1 MPAYSYTAINQEGMK
16 KKGILSAESEREARK
31 LVKDLKLTPLKVS
44 ESKDLGKT
52 LKIKDKDIVI
62 MTRQLATLLEAS
74 TPIVEALNIT
84 ANQLQNK
91 NLVYILYN
99 LKEDIVQ
106 GKRLGSSMKKF
117 PGVFSDTYI
126 SMVTAGD
133 SSGNLDIVFTK
144 LADYLEESASI
155 RQKVISALTY
165 PIVLI
170 GFSIV
175 VIISLLAF
183 VLPQVVGQFIKAG
196 AELPF
201 ITKFLIGISNNIVPI
216 LIVFAALFT
225 FIFYFYKKHIS
236 NIDNKISFDRKVL
249 GIPLLGNFILNSEL
263 ERFSSTMEL
272 LLASGTNLDVALD
285 ECSKIFDNKFLSR
298 IILNAKNDVVEGK
311 DFIVSLKNEEVLP
324 DIFIQLISSGYRSG
338 NLAKMFNKV
347 SHFMKSEIEN
357 KRAVFLSLLEPV
369 VIILMG
375 GFIMLIVLA
384 ILIPIMQMNTLAIW
398 RIKKKDL
405 LLSN

>member
-1 MPAYSYTAINQEGMK
+1 MPAYSYTAINQDGTK

-31 LVKDLKLTPLKVS
+31 LVKELKLTPLKVS

-74 TPIVEALNIT
+74 TPIMEALNIT
-84 ANQLQNK
+84 AKQLKNK
-91 NLVYILYN
+91 NLIYILYN
-99 LKEDIVQ
+99 LKEEIIQ

-155 RQKVISALTY
+155 KQKVISALTY

-201 ITKFLIGISNNIVPI
+201 ITKFLLGISNNIIPI
-216 LIVFAALFT
+216 LIIFAVLCVI
-225 FIFYFYKKHIS
+225 IFYSYKNYVRKIE
-236 NIDNKISFDRKVL
+236 NKISFDQRVL
-249 GIPLLGNFILNSEL
+249 NIPLLGNFILNSEL

-285 ECSKIFDNKFLSR
+285 ECSKIFDNKFLSK
-298 IILNAKNDVVEGK
+298 IVVDAKNDVVEGK
-311 DFIVSLKNEEVLP
+311 DFIVSLKNEEIFP

-357 KRAVFLSLLEPV
+357 KRAIFLSLLEPV

-384 ILIPIMQMNTLAIW
+384 ILIPIMQMNTLVI
-398 RIKKKDL
+398 
-405 LLSN
+405 

>member
-1 MPAYSYTAINQEGMK
+1 MPAYSYTAINQDGTK

-31 LVKDLKLTPLKVS
+31 LVKELKLTPLKVS

-84 ANQLQNK
+84 AKQLKNK
-91 NLVYILYN
+91 NLIYILYN
-99 LKEDIVQ
+99 LKEEIIQ

-155 RQKVISALTY
+155 KQKVISALTY

-201 ITKFLIGISNNIVPI
+201 ITKFLIGISNNIIPI
-216 LIVFAALFT
+216 LIIFT
-225 FIFYFYKKHIS
+225 VLCAIIFYSYKNYVRKIE
-236 NIDNKISFDRKVL
+236 NKISFDQRVL
-249 GIPLLGNFILNSEL
+249 NIPLLGNFILNSEL

-285 ECSKIFDNKFLSR
+285 ECSKIFDNKFLSK
-298 IILNAKNDVVEGK
+298 IVVDAKNDVVEGK
-311 DFIVSLKNEEVLP
+311 DFIVSLKNEGIFP

-357 KRAVFLSLLEPV
+357 KRAIFLSLLEPV

-384 ILIPIMQMNTLAIW
+384 ILIPIMQMNTLVI
-398 RIKKKDL
+398 
-405 LLSN
+405 

>member
-1 MPAYSYTAINQEGMK
+1 MPAYSYTAINQDGTK

-126 SMVTAGD
+126 SMVSAGD

-155 RQKVISALTY
+155 KQKVISALTY
-165 PIVLI
+165 PLILI

-201 ITKFLIGISNNIVPI
+201 ITKFLIGISNNILPI
-216 LIVFAALFT
+216 LIVLVLFISI
-225 FIFYFYKKHIS
+225 IFYFYKNYVS
-236 NIDNKISFDRKVL
+236 KIENRIKFDRKVL
-249 GIPLLGNFILNSEL
+249 NIPLLGSFVLNSEL

-272 LLASGTNLDVALD
+272 LLASGTNLDVALE
-285 ECSKIFDNKFLSR
+285 ECSKIFDNKFLSN
-298 IILNAKNDVVEGK
+298 IVLDAKNDVVEGK
-311 DFIVSLKNEEVLP
+311 DFIISLKNEGIFP

-347 SHFMKSEIEN
+347 SQFMKSEIEN

-369 VIILMG
+369 VIIFMG

-384 ILIPIMQMNTLAIW
+384 ILIPIMQMNTLAI
-398 RIKKKDL
+398 
-405 LLSN
+405 

>member
-1 MPAYSYTAINQEGMK
+1 MPAYSYTAINQDGTK

-84 ANQLQNK
+84 AKQLKNK
-91 NLVYILYN
+91 NLIYILYN
-99 LKEDIVQ
+99 LKEEIVQ

-133 SSGNLDIVFTK
+133 SSGNLDIVFSK
-144 LADYLEESASI
+144 LADYLEEGASI
-155 RQKVISALTY
+155 KQKVISALTY

-201 ITKFLIGISNNIVPI
+201 ITKFLIGISNNIIPI
-216 LIVFAALFT
+216 LIILVVLCVI
-225 FIFYFYKKHIS
+225 IFYSYKNYVRKIE
-236 NIDNKISFDRKVL
+236 NKISFDQRVL
-249 GIPLLGNFILNSEL
+249 NIPLLGNFILNSEL

-285 ECSKIFDNKFLSR
+285 ECSKIFDNKFLSK
-298 IILNAKNDVVEGK
+298 IVVDAKNDVVEGK
-311 DFIVSLKNEEVLP
+311 DFIVSLKNEEIFP

-357 KRAVFLSLLEPV
+357 KRAIFLSLLEPV

-384 ILIPIMQMNTLAIW
+384 ILIPIMQMNTLVI
-398 RIKKKDL
+398 
-405 LLSN
+405 

>member
-1 MPAYSYTAINQEGMK
+1 MPAYSYTAINQDGTK

-31 LVKDLKLTPLKVS
+31 LVKELKLTPLKVS

-84 ANQLQNK
+84 AKQLKNK
-91 NLVYILYN
+91 NLIYILYN
-99 LKEDIVQ
+99 LKEEIIQ

-155 RQKVISALTY
+155 KQKVISALTY

-183 VLPQVVGQFIKAG
+183 VLPQVVGQFIKGG

-201 ITKFLIGISNNIVPI
+201 ITKFLIGISNNIIPI
-216 LIVFAALFT
+216 LIIFT
-225 FIFYFYKKHIS
+225 VLCAIIFYSYKNYVRKIE
-236 NIDNKISFDRKVL
+236 NKISFDQRVL
-249 GIPLLGNFILNSEL
+249 NIPLLGNFILNSEL

-285 ECSKIFDNKFLSR
+285 ECSKIFDNKFLSK
-298 IILNAKNDVVEGK
+298 IVVDAKNDVVEGK
-311 DFIVSLKNEEVLP
+311 DFIVSLKNEGIFP

-357 KRAVFLSLLEPV
+357 KRAIFLSLLEPV

-384 ILIPIMQMNTLAIW
+384 ILIPIMQMNTLVI
-398 RIKKKDL
+398 
-405 LLSN
+405 

>member
-1 MPAYSYTAINQEGMK
+1 MPAYSYTAINQDGTK

-31 LVKDLKLTPLKVS
+31 LVKELKLTPLKVS

-74 TPIVEALNIT
+74 TPIMEALNIT
-84 ANQLQNK
+84 AKQLRNK
-91 NLVYILYN
+91 NLIYILYN
-99 LKEDIVQ
+99 LKEEIIQ

-155 RQKVISALTY
+155 KQKVISALTY

-201 ITKFLIGISNNIVPI
+201 ITKFLIGISNNIIPI
-216 LIVFAALFT
+216 LIIFT
-225 FIFYFYKKHIS
+225 VLCAIIFYSYKNYVRKIE
-236 NIDNKISFDRKVL
+236 NKISFDQRVL
-249 GIPLLGNFILNSEL
+249 NIPLLGNFILNSEL

-285 ECSKIFDNKFLSR
+285 ECSKIFDNKFLSK
-298 IILNAKNDVVEGK
+298 IVVDAKNDVVEGK
-311 DFIVSLKNEEVLP
+311 DFIVSLKNEEIFP

-357 KRAVFLSLLEPV
+357 KRAIFLSLLEPV

-384 ILIPIMQMNTLAIW
+384 ILIPIMQMNTLVI
-398 RIKKKDL
+398 
-405 LLSN
+405 

>member
-1 MPAYSYTAINQEGMK
+1 MPAYSYTAINQDGTK

-31 LVKDLKLTPLKVS
+31 LVKELKLTPLKVS

-84 ANQLQNK
+84 AKQLKNK
-91 NLVYILYN
+91 NLIYILYN
-99 LKEDIVQ
+99 LKEEIIQ

-133 SSGNLDIVFTK
+133 SSGNLDIVFSK

-155 RQKVISALTY
+155 KQKVISALTY

-175 VIISLLAF
+175 VIISLLTF

-201 ITKFLIGISNNIVPI
+201 ITKFLIGISNNIIPI
-216 LIVFAALFT
+216 LIIFAVLCVI
-225 FIFYFYKKHIS
+225 IFYSYKNYVRKIE
-236 NIDNKISFDRKVL
+236 NKISFDQRVL
-249 GIPLLGNFILNSEL
+249 NIPLLGNFILNSEL

-285 ECSKIFDNKFLSR
+285 ECSKIFDNKFLSK
-298 IILNAKNDVVEGK
+298 IVVDAKNDVVEGK
-311 DFIVSLKNEEVLP
+311 DFIVSLKNEGIFP

-357 KRAVFLSLLEPV
+357 KRAIFLSLLEPV

-384 ILIPIMQMNTLAIW
+384 ILIPIMQMNTLVI
-398 RIKKKDL
+398 
-405 LLSN
+405 

>member
-1 MPAYSYTAINQEGMK
+1 MPAYSYTAINQDGTK

-31 LVKDLKLTPLKVS
+31 LVKELKLTPLKVS

-84 ANQLQNK
+84 AKQLKNK
-91 NLVYILYN
+91 NLIYILYN
-99 LKEDIVQ
+99 LKEEIIQ

-133 SSGNLDIVFTK
+133 SSGNLDIVFSK
-144 LADYLEESASI
+144 LADYLEEGASI
-155 RQKVISALTY
+155 KQKVISALTY

-201 ITKFLIGISNNIVPI
+201 ITKFLIGISNNIIPI
-216 LIVFAALFT
+216 LIIFAVLCVI
-225 FIFYFYKKHIS
+225 IFYSYKNYVRKIE
-236 NIDNKISFDRKVL
+236 NKISFDQRVL
-249 GIPLLGNFILNSEL
+249 NIPLLGNFILNSEL

-285 ECSKIFDNKFLSR
+285 ECSKIFDNKFLSK
-298 IILNAKNDVVEGK
+298 IVVDAKNDVVEGK
-311 DFIVSLKNEEVLP
+311 DFIVSLKNEEIFP

-357 KRAVFLSLLEPV
+357 KRAIFLSLLEPV

-384 ILIPIMQMNTLAIW
+384 ILIPIMQMNTLVI
-398 RIKKKDL
+398 
-405 LLSN
+405 

>member
-1 MPAYSYTAINQEGMK
+1 MPAYSYTAINQEGTK

-285 ECSKIFDNKFLSR
+285 ECSKIFDNKFLSK

-338 NLAKMFNKV
+338 NLAKMFIKV
-347 SHFMKSEIEN
+347 SQFMKSEIEN

-384 ILIPIMQMNTLAIW
+384 ILIPIMQMNTLAI
-398 RIKKKDL
+398 
-405 LLSN
+405 

>member
-1 MPAYSYTAINQEGMK
+1 MPAYSYTAINQDGAK

-84 ANQLQNK
+84 AKQLKNK
-91 NLVYILYN
+91 NLIYILYN
-99 LKEDIVQ
+99 LKEEIIQ

-155 RQKVISALTY
+155 KQKVISALTY

-201 ITKFLIGISNNIVPI
+201 ITKFLIGISNNIIPI
-216 LIVFAALFT
+216 LIIFAVLCVI
-225 FIFYFYKKHIS
+225 IFYSYKNYVRKIE
-236 NIDNKISFDRKVL
+236 NKISFDQRVL
-249 GIPLLGNFILNSEL
+249 NIPLLGNFILNSEL

-285 ECSKIFDNKFLSR
+285 ECSKIFDNKFLSK
-298 IILNAKNDVVEGK
+298 IVVDAKNDVVEGK
-311 DFIVSLKNEEVLP
+311 DFIVSLKNEGIFP

-357 KRAVFLSLLEPV
+357 KRAIFLSLLEPV

-384 ILIPIMQMNTLAIW
+384 ILIPIMQMNTLVI
-398 RIKKKDL
+398 
-405 LLSN
+405 

>member
-1 MPAYSYTAINQEGMK
+1 MPAYSYTAINQDGTK

-31 LVKDLKLTPLKVS
+31 LVKELKLTPLKVS

-84 ANQLQNK
+84 AKQLKNK
-91 NLVYILYN
+91 NLIYILYN
-99 LKEDIVQ
+99 LKEEIIQ

-225 FIFYFYKKHIS
+225 FIFYVYKKHIS

-249 GIPLLGNFILNSEL
+249 SIPLLGNFILNSEL

-357 KRAVFLSLLEPV
+357 KRAIFLSLLEPV

-384 ILIPIMQMNTLAIW
+384 ILIPIMQMNTLAI
-398 RIKKKDL
+398 
-405 LLSN
+405 